1 MKETAATLPTGAEEP
16 ELTVPRMA
24 DYEILGVLGEGGMGI
39 VYKARDLRLDRFV
52 ALKMI
57 RWGGSTRPE
66 DLARFEAEAKAVA
79 AIEHPNI
86 VRIFEI
92 GEYGGTPYCSLE
104 FLAGGSLA
112 ERQGGKPL
120 PAREA
125 ARVTELLA
133 HAMTAVHRAGII
145 HRDLKPA
152 NVLYAADDTP
162 KITDFGLVKRF
173 EDESGRTRTGSI
185 LGTASYMAPEQAR
198 GEPNRI
204 GPAADQYSL
213 GAVLYELLTGRP
225 PFRGVSVLDTLD
237 QVRNNEPVPPS
248 RLQPKLPR
256 DLETICLK
264 CLEKDPARR
273 YPQVSALAEDLHRF
287 ASGEPIV
294 ARPVSAPERLGRWC
308 LRNKVVAALTGVTL
322 ALLLTIVAG
331 TVYGYLA
338 PRRQNLALESANKRA
353 TRKQF
358 EAEQKQRLAENVARF
373 FHEQNRRAL
382 DTHVEMMNLLS
393 SKLQHVPGI
402 EDTRGAFLDKATK
415 GVEVSAQAMIDI
427 RQEIG
432 SDPNDEQGNWR
443 SLARSYQALA
453 NQNLQLHRFQDAFKQ
468 YQRMDEIVGQIAALT
483 PDDPTARI
491 RVAHCKRYLGYI
503 AQHHLGDSLRAEKY
517 YKQAIKLIEEC
528 LEKVPEQRRK
538 ERRSSETLP
547 TRWACSP
554 WVEMALGHLERAE
567 RFTGAK
573 RVPRNVYGR
582 TSEQHR
588 VAQGAGGPLRTPRRA
603 LSSHESSG
611 RGP

>member
-133 HAMTAVHRAGII
+133 RAMTAVHRAGII

-338 PRRQNLALESANKRA
+338 PKRQNLALESANKRA

-432 SDPNDEQGNWR
+432 GTRTTSRATGGPSPGLIRLWPTRTFSSIDFKTPSNCTSAWTRSSRSSPPPRRMTRAPRSGCRGPSGNWAI
-443 SLARSYQALA
+443 SPSTIWA
-453 NQNLQLHRFQDAFKQ
+453 
-468 YQRMDEIVGQIAALT
+468 
-483 PDDPTARI
+483 I
-491 RVAHCKRYLGYI
+491 RCRPK
-503 AQHHLGDSLRAEKY
+503 STTT
-517 YKQAIKLIEEC
+517 
-528 LEKVPEQRRK
+528 
-538 ERRSSETLP
+538 RRSRSTKNAWQKCPNKNHSNVILP
-547 TRWACSP
+547 TRWDSSP
-554 WVEMALGHLERAE
+554 SWRCRWGISIRPVGS
-567 RFTGAK
+567 TGANW
-573 RVPRNVYGR
+573 PSATAFR
-582 TSEQHR
+582 TTFATALR
-588 VAQGAGGPLRTPRRA
+588 PAGSWRGFT
-603 LSSHESSG
+603 SSLPSY
-611 RGP
+611 PCV